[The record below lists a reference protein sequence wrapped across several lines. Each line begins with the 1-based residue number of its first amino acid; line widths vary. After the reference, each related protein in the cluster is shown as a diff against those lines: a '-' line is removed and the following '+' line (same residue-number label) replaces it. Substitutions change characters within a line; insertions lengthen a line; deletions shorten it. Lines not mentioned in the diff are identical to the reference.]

1 MYQTTFSFPQ
11 MVNRSTG
18 NITLSTLNQSIN
30 ECLGI
35 LLRTR
40 PGEMLGDP
48 NYGCLLVERVFM
60 YNGVVIQSLII
71 EDILNAINNYEPRIT
86 VNSSD
91 ITIVQNTRVV
101 SIYIQYTIKET
112 RRNKYLQ
119 YGYNNRW

>member
-1 MYQTTFSFPQ
+1 MYQKTFSFPQ
-11 MVNRSTG
+11 MFNKTTYKT
-18 NITLSTLNQSIN
+18 NLSENTKSIN

-119 YGYNNRW
+119 YGYNNR

>member
-18 NITLSTLNQSIN
+18 NITLSILNQSIN

-119 YGYNNRW
+119 YGYNNR

>member
-91 ITIVQNTRVV
+91 ITIVQNTRVI

-119 YGYNNRW
+119 YGYNNR

>member
-1 MYQTTFSFPQ
+1 

-119 YGYNNRW
+119 YGYNNR